1 MNEPGQLLAPAF
13 LLQTRLFILHEGTQI
28 SATSL
33 ATDQDSESV
42 TCWVPTRTWRHFRW
56 QQRLPRHTHR
66 IPLAFRTSRVLSANG
81 QNLMLYRRI
90 TPSGTGPGGELPVG
104 AETGCQSW
112 QNTEQPGAWRSLA
125 GLREGARPDR
135 PASGGGR
142 AFLTLPKAL
151 GGISRHGGEVQSE
164 FAEQLALDFSG
175 TGVNKQQTPP
185 SLLLPPLPRPLSLNL
200 LLSVPLASFIFL
212 VLKCVWPV
220 ANSSARLS
228 SEDRGHRSR

>member
-1 MNEPGQLLAPAF
+1 
-13 LLQTRLFILHEGTQI
+13 
-28 SATSL
+28 
-33 ATDQDSESV
+33 
-42 TCWVPTRTWRHFRW
+42 
-56 QQRLPRHTHR
+56 
-66 IPLAFRTSRVLSANG
+66 
-81 QNLMLYRRI
+81 MLYRRI

-142 AFLTLPKAL
+142 AFLTFPKAL

-220 ANSSARLS
+220 ANGSSRLIEGTGRAKMDS
-228 SEDRGHRSR
+228 DCPGSEGDAVPPPLQSC